1 MAANAALAFISPEA
15 EAAYRDMTPG
25 RSTAPM
31 PADLKIRVLGI
42 DLPVDVGVPESVCLP
57 IPTGYMHPTKGKA
70 RAAHKRVALAVKK
83 SRKVFV
89 WGAPGTGKDAIF
101 HALSYKMG
109 IPAEIRTFNPNTDV
123 NHWFFSREIG
133 ANGTSWSYSNLWRA
147 LTEGYTGADGITRP
161 YMIVFSDIDRA
172 TPEQLEA
179 FRLLLDTTSGR
190 ITGPTGDV
198 FTILPGTR
206 FVFTANSCGT
216 GDATGRM
223 SSQAMDASM
232 LDRMGR
238 FVEFDYMAW
247 SDEEMIL
254 RSKFPTVVE
263 ADSDLLSQLG
273 GAVTAVREAIKQGTL
288 YAELTHRGIC
298 EVMMEVEDLLDEAGD
313 KVPANLLRK
322 GLNAWL
328 SRLGDQRLAAK
339 ALCDAAIKGGVIAR
353 DDEDG
358 EDDK

>member
-15 EAAYRDMTPG
+15 EATYRDMTPG
-25 RSTAPM
+25 RSAAPM
-31 PADLKIRVLGI
+31 PTDLKVKVLGI
-42 DLPVDVGVPESVCLP
+42 NLPVDAGVPESVCLP
-57 IPTGYMHPTKGKA
+57 IPMGYMHPTKGKA
-70 RAAHKRVALAVKK
+70 KAQHKRVTLAVKK
-83 SRKVFV
+83 ARKVFV
-89 WGAPGTGKDAIF
+89 HGPPGTGKDAIF

-109 IPAEIRTFNPNTDV
+109 IPAEIRTFNPNVDV
-123 NHWFFSREIG
+123 NHWFYSREIG
-133 ANGTSWSYSNLWRA
+133 VEGTSWSYSNLWRA

-161 YMIVFSDIDRA
+161 YLIVFSDIDRA

-206 FVFTANSCGT
+206 FAFTANSCGT

-247 SDEEMIL
+247 ADEEAIL
-254 RSKFPTVVE
+254 RGKFPTVVE
-263 ADSDLLSQLG
+263 ADSDLLTQLG
-273 GAVTAVREAIKQGTL
+273 GAVTAVRDAIKQGTL

-298 EVMMEVEDLLDEAGD
+298 EIMMECEDLLDEAGG

-328 SRLGDQRLAAK
+328 SRLGEQRLAAK

-353 DDEDG
+353 DDEEE
-358 EDDK
+358 EDE

>member
-1 MAANAALAFISPEA
+1 MAANTALAFISPEA
-15 EAAYRDMTPG
+15 EATYRDMIPV
-25 RSTAPM
+25 RSAAPM
-31 PADLKIRVLGI
+31 PVDLTVKVLGI
-42 DLPVDVGVPESVCLP
+42 HLPVDAGVPESVCLP
-57 IPTGYMHPTKGKA
+57 IPTGYMHPTKGKT

-83 SRKVFV
+83 GRKVFV

-101 HALSYKMG
+101 HALSAKCG

-123 NHWFFSREIG
+123 NHWFYSREITEK
-133 ANGTSWSYSNLWRA
+133 GTSWSYSNLWRA

-198 FTILPGTR
+198 FTIHPGTR
-206 FVFTANSCGT
+206 FCFTANSCGT
-216 GDATGRM
+216 GDSTGRM

-232 LDRMGR
+232 LDRMAR

-247 SDEEMIL
+247 SDEAAII
-254 RSKFPTVVE
+254 RGKFPTVVE
-263 ADSDLLSQLG
+263 ADSDLIAQLG
-273 GAVTAVREAIKQGTL
+273 GAVSAVRDAIKQGTL

-298 EVMMEVEDLLDEAGD
+298 EIMMECEDLLYEAGG
-313 KVPANLLRK
+313 KVPSNLLRK

-358 EDDK
+358 EDDE